1 MLHVD
6 ELEKQLLEL
15 SSDKRNLSLSLI
27 PAYLTVLSTL
37 DCTEL
42 STALKHF
49 LVTLSIS
56 GTSIA
61 SLQLAVVRL
70 SRQPEM
76 QEYIL
81 SGLWDGTYLNLS
93 KNL

>member
-27 PAYLTVLSTL
+27 PAYLIVLSTL

-42 STALKHF
+42 SISLKHF
-49 LVTLSIS
+49 LVALSMS
-56 GTSIA
+56 GTNIA

-70 SRQPEM
+70 CRQAEM
-76 QEYIL
+76 QEYVL
-81 SGLWDGTYLNLS
+81 SGLWEGS
-93 KNL
+93 